1 MITLHTD
8 HLRFEVSPHGAEPR
22 SLRDAS
28 GRELLWQAADPWNR
42 TACILFPAIC
52 RHEGDVIRAAENRTD
67 AEGSAAVEGSAD
79 ADSSAAVEGSADA
92 DSSNSAEG
100 NTATADGGGSARTW
114 PMPKHGLARDL
125 GFAVVESDDTRAVFA
140 LASTDETLRAFPWD
154 FTLRVEYS
162 VEDTTVTTRYTV
174 TNRTSTD
181 HGAGTAMPYALGSH
195 PAFAWPLPSAVE
207 ATAAETAESDEDS
220 ARRTG
225 TTVSSPRGSDALHV
239 VEFEAPTPVAFHR
252 LDADLLLPE
261 SHDTATQLGAAG
273 SLVPLRREFFD
284 AGAVLFPDVVDTA
297 IVYRRLDGEGPRIRL
312 SWEGFDTLT
321 LWSAPG
327 GEFVCIEPW
336 AGRPQEVGST
346 TPDTQRTD
354 LQHLEPGASRTHV
367 YRISVS

>member
-8 HLRFEVSPHGAEPR
+8 HLRFDVSPHGAEPR
-22 SLRDAS
+22 SLRDGS

-52 RHEGDVIRAAENRTD
+52 RHEGDVIKAAENRTD
-67 AEGSAAVEGSAD
+67 AEGSAD
-79 ADSSAAVEGSADA
+79 AA
-92 DSSNSAEG
+92 SSNSAEG

-125 GFAVVESDDTRAVFA
+125 DFAVVESDDTHAVFE
-140 LASTDETLRAFPWD
+140 LVSTDETLRAFPWD

-181 HGAGTAMPYALGSH
+181 HGAGMAMPYAVGSH

-207 ATAAETAESDEDS
+207 ETAVGTAERDDS
-220 ARRTG
+220 APQTG
-225 TTVSSPRGSDALHV
+225 APSNPPDASDALHV
-239 VEFEAPTPVAFHR
+239 IEFEAPTPAAFHR

-261 SHDTATQLGAAG
+261 SHDTAAHLGSAG
-273 SLVPLRREFFD
+273 SLVPLRREIFD

-297 IVYRRLDGEGPRIRL
+297 IVYRRLDDEGPRIRL

-321 LWSAPG
+321 LWSASG
-327 GEFVCIEPW
+327 GDFVCIEPW

-354 LQHLEPGASRTHV
+354 LQHLESGESRTHV